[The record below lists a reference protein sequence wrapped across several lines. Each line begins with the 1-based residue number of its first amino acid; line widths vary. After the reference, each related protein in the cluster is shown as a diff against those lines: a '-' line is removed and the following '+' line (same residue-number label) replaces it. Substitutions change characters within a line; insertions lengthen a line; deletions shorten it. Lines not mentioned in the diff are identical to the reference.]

1 MYATEY
7 YVWSAQYILNRCRSC
22 SGACFARVRPGIPV
36 FELPQLLDMLGPQDM
51 HHVEK
56 PFLFA
61 LHTLAVQSQ
70 AQTVAPR
77 EVGEQNLDVS
87 RHRLNYHVVARLQ
100 AHRDA
105 GRVGSSDVREH
116 STGPTVGRR
125 PAPTSKG
132 GSNATLDLNPAQI
145 PELGWESALKDWRR
159 VVGRMRFDRVVARA
173 LDRTDDKL
181 EDTES
186 RGMSPD
192 S

>member
-1 MYATEY
+1 MEEYKTVYATEY

-100 AHRDA
+100 AHRCRQSRKQRCA
-105 GRVGSSDVREH
+105 R
-116 STGPTVGRR
+116 
-125 PAPTSKG
+125 
-132 GSNATLDLNPAQI
+132 TLDGP
-145 PELGWESALKDWRR
+145 
-159 VVGRMRFDRVVARA
+159 DRWTTARPNF
-173 LDRTDDKL
+173 K
-181 EDTES
+181 
-186 RGMSPD
+186 GH
-192 S
+192 